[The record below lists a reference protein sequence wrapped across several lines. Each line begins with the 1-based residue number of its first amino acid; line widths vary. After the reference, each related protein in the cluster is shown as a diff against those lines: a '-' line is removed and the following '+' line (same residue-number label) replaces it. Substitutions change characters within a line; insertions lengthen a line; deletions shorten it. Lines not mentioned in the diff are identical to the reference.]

1 MLGFVMSISNVK
13 RSPIWMMSPGLRS
26 VVVPM
31 ENGVTLRGFAPW
43 FGSSRLLETS
53 LVLPDSSK
61 SIG

>member
-1 MLGFVMSISNVK
+1 MCGLVMSISNVK

-31 ENGVTLRGFAPW
+31 ENGVTLKAFAPW

-53 LVLPDSSK
+53 LWLPAWSK